1 MNFEEISKKVK
12 KFSKDTMV
20 EVQKMNEVRQ
30 LNGKVNEEKRYLNKL
45 YLEMGKKL
53 YDKYKDADT
62 APEGFEAEFR
72 KITERYSVMDL
83 LQDEIRQVKG
93 VVLCPCCNMEVA
105 ATERFCSNCG
115 NRMPEPV
122 KIEGKEDGEVI
133 DSADGENKE
142 ADTEETAETVVDVEA
157 EDVTESSVQEETA
170 ETVVDVEAEDVTES
184 SVQEETAEEECDAE
198 AVEEEVA
205 EAKSDAKADVTEKIV
220 EESDAARP
228 EEEVTEEVPG
238 EDAGAAT
245 EEALEGAEET
255 SEEIPA
261 EAEAAAEELKET
273 VQTDKTDE
281 VAAEADEAAA
291 AKASEKPKEE

>member
-30 LNGKVNEEKRYLNKL
+30 LNSKVNEEKRYLNKL

-115 NRMPEPV
+115 NRMPEPI

-133 DSADGENKE
+133 DSVDGKE
-142 ADTEETAETVVDVEA
+142 ANTEEAAETVVDVEA
-157 EDVTESSVQEETA
+157 EDVTESSVQEDT
-170 ETVVDVEAEDVTES
+170 S
-184 SVQEETAEEECDAE
+184 KEEGDAE
-198 AVEEEVA
+198 AVEEAA
-205 EAKSDAKADVTEKIV
+205 EAESDAKADVTEEIV

-228 EEEVTEEVPG
+228 EEVAEEVPG
-238 EDAGAAT
+238 ADAGAAT
-245 EEALEGAEET
+245 EEALEEAEET
-255 SEEIPA
+255 PAEIPA
-261 EAEAAAEELKET
+261 EAEAAAEESKET
-273 VQTDKTDE
+273 IQADKTDE

>member
-1 MNFEEISKKVK
+1 MMNFEEISKKVK

-157 EDVTESSVQEETA
+157 EDVTESSVHEDTA
-170 ETVVDVEAEDVTES
+170 EK
-184 SVQEETAEEECDAE
+184 ECDAE
-198 AVEEEVA
+198 AVEEEAA

-261 EAEAAAEELKET
+261 EAAAEELKET
-273 VQTDKTDE
+273 VQADKTDE

>member
-1 MNFEEISKKVK
+1 MMNFEDISKKVK

-53 YDKYKDADT
+53 YDQYKDADT

-83 LQDEIRQVKG
+83 LQDEIRKVKG

-122 KIEGKEDGEVI
+122 KIEGKEDGEAI
-133 DSADGENKE
+133 DSADDENKE
-142 ADTEETAETVVDVEA
+142 ADTEEAAETVVDVEA
-157 EDVTESSVQEETA
+157 EDVTESFAQE
-170 ETVVDVEAEDVTES
+170 D
-184 SVQEETAEEECDAE
+184 TAEEACDAE
-198 AVEEEVA
+198 AAEEDVA
-205 EAKSDAKADVTEKIV
+205 EAERDARADETEEII
-220 EESDAARP
+220 EESDAAQP

-238 EDAGAAT
+238 IDSGAST
-245 EEALEGAEET
+245 EEALEEAEET
-255 SEEIPA
+255 TEEIPA
-261 EAEAAAEELKET
+261 EAEVAAEESKET
-273 VQTDKTDE
+273 VPADKTDE

-291 AKASEKPKEE
+291 AKASEKPKE

>member
-1 MNFEEISKKVK
+1 MMNFEEISKKVK

-30 LNGKVNEEKRYLNKL
+30 LNSKVNEEKRYLNKL

-133 DSADGENKE
+133 DSVDGKE
-142 ADTEETAETVVDVEA
+142 ADTEEAAETVVDVEA
-157 EDVTESSVQEETA
+157 EDVTESSVQEDT
-170 ETVVDVEAEDVTES
+170 S
-184 SVQEETAEEECDAE
+184 KEEGDAE
-198 AVEEEVA
+198 AVEEAA
-205 EAKSDAKADVTEKIV
+205 EAESDAKADVTE
-220 EESDAARP
+220 
-228 EEEVTEEVPG
+228 EVPG
-238 EDAGAAT
+238 AEAGAAT
-245 EEALEGAEET
+245 EEALEEAEET
-255 SEEIPA
+255 AEEIPA
-261 EAEAAAEELKET
+261 EAAAEESKET
-273 VQTDKTDE
+273 VQADKTDE

>member
-1 MNFEEISKKVK
+1 MMNFEEISKKVK

-30 LNGKVNEEKRYLNKL
+30 LNSKVNEEKRYLNKL

-115 NRMPEPV
+115 NRMPEPI

-133 DSADGENKE
+133 DSVDGKE
-142 ADTEETAETVVDVEA
+142 ANTEEAAETVVDVEA
-157 EDVTESSVQEETA
+157 EDVTESSVQEDT
-170 ETVVDVEAEDVTES
+170 S
-184 SVQEETAEEECDAE
+184 KEEGDAE
-198 AVEEEVA
+198 AVEEAA
-205 EAKSDAKADVTEKIV
+205 EAESDAKADVTEKIV
-220 EESDAARP
+220 EESDAARS
-228 EEEVTEEVPG
+228 EEVTEEVPG
-238 EDAGAAT
+238 AAAEAAT
-245 EEALEGAEET
+245 EEALEEAEET
-255 SEEIPA
+255 PAEIPA
-261 EAEAAAEELKET
+261 EAEAAAEESKET
-273 VQTDKTDE
+273 VQADKTDE

>member
-1 MNFEEISKKVK
+1 MMNFEEISKKVK

-170 ETVVDVEAEDVTES
+170 E
-184 SVQEETAEEECDAE
+184 EECDAE

-238 EDAGAAT
+238 EDAGAVT
-245 EEALEGAEET
+245 EEALERAEET

-273 VQTDKTDE
+273 VQADKTDE

>member
-30 LNGKVNEEKRYLNKL
+30 LNSKVNEEERYLNKL

-133 DSADGENKE
+133 DSVDGKE
-142 ADTEETAETVVDVEA
+142 ADTEEAAETVVDVEA
-157 EDVTESSVQEETA
+157 EDVTESSVQEDT
-170 ETVVDVEAEDVTES
+170 S
-184 SVQEETAEEECDAE
+184 EEEGDAE
-198 AVEEEVA
+198 AVEEAA
-205 EAKSDAKADVTEKIV
+205 EAESDAKADVTEEIV
-220 EESDAARP
+220 EESDAARS
-228 EEEVTEEVPG
+228 EEVTEEVPG
-238 EDAGAAT
+238 AAAEAAT
-245 EEALEGAEET
+245 EEALEEAEET
-255 SEEIPA
+255 PAEIPA
-261 EAEAAAEELKET
+261 EAEAAAEESKET
-273 VQTDKTDE
+273 VQADKTDE

>member
-1 MNFEEISKKVK
+1 MMNFEEISKKVK

-30 LNGKVNEEKRYLNKL
+30 LNSKVNEEKRYLNKL

-115 NRMPEPV
+115 NRMPEPI

-133 DSADGENKE
+133 DSVDGKE
-142 ADTEETAETVVDVEA
+142 ANTEEAAETVVDVEA
-157 EDVTESSVQEETA
+157 EDVTESFVQEDT
-170 ETVVDVEAEDVTES
+170 S
-184 SVQEETAEEECDAE
+184 KEEGDAE
-198 AVEEEVA
+198 AVEEAA
-205 EAKSDAKADVTEKIV
+205 EAESDAKADVTEEIV

-228 EEEVTEEVPG
+228 EEVAEEVPG
-238 EDAGAAT
+238 ADAGAAT
-245 EEALEGAEET
+245 EEALEEAEET
-255 SEEIPA
+255 PAEIPA
-261 EAEAAAEELKET
+261 EAEAAAEESKET
-273 VQTDKTDE
+273 IQADKTDE

>member
-30 LNGKVNEEKRYLNKL
+30 LNSKVNEEKRYLNKL

-133 DSADGENKE
+133 DSVDGKE
-142 ADTEETAETVVDVEA
+142 ANTEEAAETVVDVEA
-157 EDVTESSVQEETA
+157 EDVTESSVQEDT
-170 ETVVDVEAEDVTES
+170 S
-184 SVQEETAEEECDAE
+184 KEEGDAE
-198 AVEEEVA
+198 AVEEAA
-205 EAKSDAKADVTEKIV
+205 EAESDAKADVTEEIV

-228 EEEVTEEVPG
+228 EEVTEEVPG
-238 EDAGAAT
+238 ADAGGAT
-245 EEALEGAEET
+245 EKVLEEAEET
-255 SEEIPA
+255 PAEIPA
-261 EAEAAAEELKET
+261 EAEAAAEESKET
-273 VQTDKTDE
+273 VQADKTDE

>member
-133 DSADGENKE
+133 DFADGENKE
-142 ADTEETAETVVDVEA
+142 ADT
-157 EDVTESSVQEETA
+157 EETA

-198 AVEEEVA
+198 AVEEEAA

>member
-1 MNFEEISKKVK
+1 MMNFEEISKKVK

-30 LNGKVNEEKRYLNKL
+30 LNSKVNEEKRYLNKL

-133 DSADGENKE
+133 DSVDGKE
-142 ADTEETAETVVDVEA
+142 ANTEEAAETVVDVEA
-157 EDVTESSVQEETA
+157 EDVTESSVQEDT
-170 ETVVDVEAEDVTES
+170 S
-184 SVQEETAEEECDAE
+184 KEEGDAE
-198 AVEEEVA
+198 AVEEAA
-205 EAKSDAKADVTEKIV
+205 EAESDAKADVTEKIV
-220 EESDAARP
+220 EESDAARS
-228 EEEVTEEVPG
+228 EEVTEEVPG
-238 EDAGAAT
+238 ADAGAAT
-245 EEALEGAEET
+245 EEALDEAEET
-255 SEEIPA
+255 TEEIPA
-261 EAEAAAEELKET
+261 EAEAAAEESKET
-273 VQTDKTDE
+273 VQADKTDE

>member
-30 LNGKVNEEKRYLNKL
+30 LNSKVNEEKRYLNKL

-133 DSADGENKE
+133 DSVDGKE
-142 ADTEETAETVVDVEA
+142 ANTEEAAETVVDVEA
-157 EDVTESSVQEETA
+157 EDVTESSVQEDT
-170 ETVVDVEAEDVTES
+170 S
-184 SVQEETAEEECDAE
+184 KEEGDAE
-198 AVEEEVA
+198 AVEEAA
-205 EAKSDAKADVTEKIV
+205 EAESDAKADVTEEIV
-220 EESDAARP
+220 EESDAARS
-228 EEEVTEEVPG
+228 EEVTEEVPG
-238 EDAGAAT
+238 AAAEAAT
-245 EEALEGAEET
+245 EEALEEAEET
-255 SEEIPA
+255 PEEIPA
-261 EAEAAAEELKET
+261 EAEAAAEESKET
-273 VQTDKTDE
+273 VQADKTDE

>member
-157 EDVTESSVQEETA
+157 EDVTESSVHEDTA
-170 ETVVDVEAEDVTES
+170 EK
-184 SVQEETAEEECDAE
+184 ECDAE
-198 AVEEEVA
+198 AVEEEAA

-261 EAEAAAEELKET
+261 EAAAEELKET
-273 VQTDKTDE
+273 VQADKTDE

>member
-157 EDVTESSVQEETA
+157 EDVTESSVQENM
-170 ETVVDVEAEDVTES
+170 
-184 SVQEETAEEECDAE
+184 AEEECDAE
-198 AVEEEVA
+198 AVEEEAA

-228 EEEVTEEVPG
+228 EKEVTEEVPG

-273 VQTDKTDE
+273 VQADKTDE

>member
-1 MNFEEISKKVK
+1 MMNFEEISKKVK

-157 EDVTESSVQEETA
+157 EDVTESSVQEN
-170 ETVVDVEAEDVTES
+170 
-184 SVQEETAEEECDAE
+184 TAEEECDAE
-198 AVEEEVA
+198 AVEEEAA

-255 SEEIPA
+255 SEEISA

-273 VQTDKTDE
+273 VQADKTDE

>member
-1 MNFEEISKKVK
+1 MMNFEEISKKVK

-30 LNGKVNEEKRYLNKL
+30 LNSKVNEEKRYLNKL

-133 DSADGENKE
+133 DSVDGKE
-142 ADTEETAETVVDVEA
+142 ANTEEAAETVVDVEA
-157 EDVTESSVQEETA
+157 EDVTESSVQEDT
-170 ETVVDVEAEDVTES
+170 S
-184 SVQEETAEEECDAE
+184 KEEGDAE
-198 AVEEEVA
+198 AVEEAA
-205 EAKSDAKADVTEKIV
+205 EAESDAKADVTEKIV

-228 EEEVTEEVPG
+228 EEVAEEVPG
-238 EDAGAAT
+238 ADAGAAT
-245 EEALEGAEET
+245 EEALEEAEET
-255 SEEIPA
+255 PAEIPA
-261 EAEAAAEELKET
+261 EAEAAAEESKET
-273 VQTDKTDE
+273 VQADKTDE

>member
-30 LNGKVNEEKRYLNKL
+30 LNSKVNEEKRYLNKL

-115 NRMPEPV
+115 NRMPEPI

-133 DSADGENKE
+133 DSVDGKE
-142 ADTEETAETVVDVEA
+142 ANTEEAAETVVDVEA
-157 EDVTESSVQEETA
+157 EDVTESSVQEDT
-170 ETVVDVEAEDVTES
+170 S
-184 SVQEETAEEECDAE
+184 KEEGDAE
-198 AVEEEVA
+198 AVEEAA
-205 EAKSDAKADVTEKIV
+205 EAESDAKADVTEKIV
-220 EESDAARP
+220 EESDAARS
-228 EEEVTEEVPG
+228 EEVTEEVPG
-238 EDAGAAT
+238 ADAGAAT
-245 EEALEGAEET
+245 EEALEEAEET
-255 SEEIPA
+255 TEEIPA
-261 EAEAAAEELKET
+261 EAEAAAEESKET
-273 VQTDKTDE
+273 VQADKTDE

>member
-1 MNFEEISKKVK
+1 MMNFEEISKKVK

-133 DSADGENKE
+133 DSVDGKE
-142 ADTEETAETVVDVEA
+142 ANTEEAAETVVDVEA
-157 EDVTESSVQEETA
+157 EDVTESSVQEDT
-170 ETVVDVEAEDVTES
+170 S
-184 SVQEETAEEECDAE
+184 KEEGDTE
-198 AVEEEVA
+198 AVEEAA
-205 EAKSDAKADVTEKIV
+205 EAESDAKADVTEEIV
-220 EESDAARP
+220 EESDAARS
-228 EEEVTEEVPG
+228 EEVTEEVPG
-238 EDAGAAT
+238 AAAEAAT
-245 EEALEGAEET
+245 EEALEEAEET
-255 SEEIPA
+255 PAEIPA
-261 EAEAAAEELKET
+261 EAEAAAEESKET
-273 VQTDKTDE
+273 VQADKTDE

>member
-1 MNFEEISKKVK
+1 MMNFEEISKKVK

-30 LNGKVNEEKRYLNKL
+30 LNSKVNEEKRYLNKL

-133 DSADGENKE
+133 DSVDGKE
-142 ADTEETAETVVDVEA
+142 ADTEEAAETVVDVEA
-157 EDVTESSVQEETA
+157 EDVTESSVQEDT
-170 ETVVDVEAEDVTES
+170 S
-184 SVQEETAEEECDAE
+184 KEEGDAE
-198 AVEEEVA
+198 AVEEAA
-205 EAKSDAKADVTEKIV
+205 EAESDAKADVTEKIV
-220 EESDAARP
+220 EESDAARS
-228 EEEVTEEVPG
+228 EEVTEEVPG
-238 EDAGAAT
+238 AAAEAAT
-245 EEALEGAEET
+245 EEALEEAEET
-255 SEEIPA
+255 PAEIPA
-261 EAEAAAEELKET
+261 EAEAAAEESKET
-273 VQTDKTDE
+273 VQADKTDE

>member
-30 LNGKVNEEKRYLNKL
+30 LNSKVNEEKRYLNKL

-133 DSADGENKE
+133 DSVDGKE
-142 ADTEETAETVVDVEA
+142 ANTEEAAETVVDVEA
-157 EDVTESSVQEETA
+157 EDVTESSVQEDT
-170 ETVVDVEAEDVTES
+170 S
-184 SVQEETAEEECDAE
+184 KEEGDAE
-198 AVEEEVA
+198 AVEEAA
-205 EAKSDAKADVTEKIV
+205 EAESDAKADVTEKIV

-228 EEEVTEEVPG
+228 EEEAEEVPG
-238 EDAGAAT
+238 ADAGAAT
-245 EEALEGAEET
+245 EEALEEAEET
-255 SEEIPA
+255 PAEIPA
-261 EAEAAAEELKET
+261 EAEAAAEESKET
-273 VQTDKTDE
+273 IQADKTDE

>member
-1 MNFEEISKKVK
+1 MMNFEEISKKVK

-157 EDVTESSVQEETA
+157 EDVTESSVQENM
-170 ETVVDVEAEDVTES
+170 
-184 SVQEETAEEECDAE
+184 AEEECDAE
-198 AVEEEVA
+198 AVEEEAA

-273 VQTDKTDE
+273 IQADKTDE

>member
-30 LNGKVNEEKRYLNKL
+30 LNSKVNEEKRYLNKL

-115 NRMPEPV
+115 NRMPEPI

-133 DSADGENKE
+133 DSVDGKE
-142 ADTEETAETVVDVEA
+142 ANTEEAAETVVDVEA
-157 EDVTESSVQEETA
+157 EDVTESSVQEDT
-170 ETVVDVEAEDVTES
+170 S
-184 SVQEETAEEECDAE
+184 KEEGDAE
-198 AVEEEVA
+198 AVEEAA
-205 EAKSDAKADVTEKIV
+205 EAESDAKADVTEKIV

-228 EEEVTEEVPG
+228 EEVTEEVPG
-238 EDAGAAT
+238 ADAGGAT
-245 EEALEGAEET
+245 EEVLEEAEET
-255 SEEIPA
+255 PEEIPA
-261 EAEAAAEELKET
+261 EAEAAAEESKET
-273 VQTDKTDE
+273 VQADKTDE

>member
-1 MNFEEISKKVK
+1 MMNFEEISKKVK

-30 LNGKVNEEKRYLNKL
+30 LNSKVNEEKRYLNKL

-133 DSADGENKE
+133 DSVDGKE
-142 ADTEETAETVVDVEA
+142 ANTEEAAETVVDVEA
-157 EDVTESSVQEETA
+157 EDVTESSVQEDT
-170 ETVVDVEAEDVTES
+170 S
-184 SVQEETAEEECDAE
+184 KEEGDAE
-198 AVEEEVA
+198 AVEEAA
-205 EAKSDAKADVTEKIV
+205 EAESDAKADVTEKIV
-220 EESDAARP
+220 EESDAARS
-228 EEEVTEEVPG
+228 EEVTEEVPG
-238 EDAGAAT
+238 AAAEAAT
-245 EEALEGAEET
+245 EEALEEAEET
-255 SEEIPA
+255 PEEIPA
-261 EAEAAAEELKET
+261 EAEAAAEESKET
-273 VQTDKTDE
+273 VQADKTDE

>member
-1 MNFEEISKKVK
+1 MMNFEEISKKVK

-30 LNGKVNEEKRYLNKL
+30 LNSKVNEEKRYLNKL

-133 DSADGENKE
+133 DSVDGKE
-142 ADTEETAETVVDVEA
+142 ADTEEAAETVVDVEA
-157 EDVTESSVQEETA
+157 EDVTESSVQEDT
-170 ETVVDVEAEDVTES
+170 S
-184 SVQEETAEEECDAE
+184 EEEGDAE
-198 AVEEEVA
+198 AVEEAA
-205 EAKSDAKADVTEKIV
+205 EAESDAKADVTEEIV
-220 EESDAARP
+220 EESDAARS
-228 EEEVTEEVPG
+228 EEVTEEVPG
-238 EDAGAAT
+238 AAAEAAT
-245 EEALEGAEET
+245 EEALEEAEET
-255 SEEIPA
+255 PAEIPA
-261 EAEAAAEELKET
+261 EAEAAAEESKET
-273 VQTDKTDE
+273 VQADKTDE

>member
-1 MNFEEISKKVK
+1 MMNFEEISKKVK

-30 LNGKVNEEKRYLNKL
+30 LNSKVNEEKRYLNKL

-115 NRMPEPV
+115 TRMPEPV

-133 DSADGENKE
+133 DSVDGKE
-142 ADTEETAETVVDVEA
+142 ANTEEAAETVVDVEA
-157 EDVTESSVQEETA
+157 EDVTESSVQEDT
-170 ETVVDVEAEDVTES
+170 S
-184 SVQEETAEEECDAE
+184 KEEGDAE
-198 AVEEEVA
+198 AVEEAA
-205 EAKSDAKADVTEKIV
+205 EAESDAKADVTEEIV

-228 EEEVTEEVPG
+228 EEVTEEVPG
-238 EDAGAAT
+238 ADAGGAT
-245 EEALEGAEET
+245 EKVLEEAEET
-255 SEEIPA
+255 PEEIPA
-261 EAEAAAEELKET
+261 EAEAAAEESKET
-273 VQTDKTDE
+273 VQADKTDE

>member
-1 MNFEEISKKVK
+1 MMNFEEISKKVK

-30 LNGKVNEEKRYLNKL
+30 LNSKVNEEKRYLNKL

-115 NRMPEPV
+115 NRMPEPI

-133 DSADGENKE
+133 DSVDGKE
-142 ADTEETAETVVDVEA
+142 ANTEEAAETVVDVEA
-157 EDVTESSVQEETA
+157 EDVTESSVQEDT
-170 ETVVDVEAEDVTES
+170 S
-184 SVQEETAEEECDAE
+184 KEEGDAE
-198 AVEEEVA
+198 AVEEAA
-205 EAKSDAKADVTEKIV
+205 EAESDAKADVTEKIV

-228 EEEVTEEVPG
+228 EEVAEEVPG
-238 EDAGAAT
+238 ADAGAAT
-245 EEALEGAEET
+245 EEALEEAEET
-255 SEEIPA
+255 PAEIPA
-261 EAEAAAEELKET
+261 EAEAAAEESKET
-273 VQTDKTDE
+273 IQADKTDE
-281 VAAEADEAAA
+281 VAAEADQAAA

>member
-1 MNFEEISKKVK
+1 MMNFEEISKKVK

-30 LNGKVNEEKRYLNKL
+30 LNSKVNEEKRYLNKL

-115 NRMPEPV
+115 NRMPELV

-133 DSADGENKE
+133 DSVDGKE
-142 ADTEETAETVVDVEA
+142 ANTEEAAETVVDVEA
-157 EDVTESSVQEETA
+157 EDVTESSVQEDT
-170 ETVVDVEAEDVTES
+170 S
-184 SVQEETAEEECDAE
+184 KEEGDAE
-198 AVEEEVA
+198 AVEEAA
-205 EAKSDAKADVTEKIV
+205 EAESDAKADVTEKIV
-220 EESDAARP
+220 EESDAARS
-228 EEEVTEEVPG
+228 EEVTEEVPG
-238 EDAGAAT
+238 AAAEAAT
-245 EEALEGAEET
+245 EEALEEAEET
-255 SEEIPA
+255 PAEIPA
-261 EAEAAAEELKET
+261 EAEAAAEESKET
-273 VQTDKTDE
+273 VQADKTDE

>member
-1 MNFEEISKKVK
+1 MMNFEEISKKVK

-30 LNGKVNEEKRYLNKL
+30 LNSKVNEEKRYLNKL

-133 DSADGENKE
+133 DSVDGKE
-142 ADTEETAETVVDVEA
+142 ANTEEAAETVVDVEA
-157 EDVTESSVQEETA
+157 EDVTESSVQEDT
-170 ETVVDVEAEDVTES
+170 S
-184 SVQEETAEEECDAE
+184 KEEGDAE
-198 AVEEEVA
+198 AVEEAA
-205 EAKSDAKADVTEKIV
+205 EAESDAKADVTEKIV
-220 EESDAARP
+220 EESDAARS
-228 EEEVTEEVPG
+228 EEVTEKVPG
-238 EDAGAAT
+238 AAAEAAT
-245 EEALEGAEET
+245 EEALEEAEET
-255 SEEIPA
+255 PAEIPA
-261 EAEAAAEELKET
+261 EAEAAAEESKET
-273 VQTDKTDE
+273 VQADKTDE

>member
-30 LNGKVNEEKRYLNKL
+30 LNSKVNEEKRYLNKL

-115 NRMPEPV
+115 NRMPEPI

-133 DSADGENKE
+133 DSVDGKE
-142 ADTEETAETVVDVEA
+142 ANTEEAAETVVDVEA
-157 EDVTESSVQEETA
+157 EDVTESSVQEDT
-170 ETVVDVEAEDVTES
+170 S
-184 SVQEETAEEECDAE
+184 KEEGDAE
-198 AVEEEVA
+198 AVEEAA
-205 EAKSDAKADVTEKIV
+205 EAESDAKADVTEEIV

-228 EEEVTEEVPG
+228 EEVAEEVPG
-238 EDAGAAT
+238 ADAGAAT
-245 EEALEGAEET
+245 EEALEEAEET
-255 SEEIPA
+255 PAEIPA
-261 EAEAAAEELKET
+261 EAEAAAEESKET
-273 VQTDKTDE
+273 IQADKTDE

-291 AKASEKPKEE
+291 AKASGEAERRIERQK

>member
-157 EDVTESSVQEETA
+157 EDVTESSVQEN
-170 ETVVDVEAEDVTES
+170 
-184 SVQEETAEEECDAE
+184 TAEEECDAE
-198 AVEEEVA
+198 AVEEEAA

-228 EEEVTEEVPG
+228 EKEVTEEVPG

-261 EAEAAAEELKET
+261 EAAAEELKET
-273 VQTDKTDE
+273 VQADKTDE

-291 AKASEKPKEE
+291 AKASEKPTEE

>member
-1 MNFEEISKKVK
+1 MMNFEEISKKVK

-30 LNGKVNEEKRYLNKL
+30 LNSKVNEEKRYLNKL

-93 VVLCPCCNMEVA
+93 VELCPCCNMEVA

-133 DSADGENKE
+133 DSVDGKE
-142 ADTEETAETVVDVEA
+142 ANTEEAAETVVDVEA
-157 EDVTESSVQEETA
+157 EDVTESSVQEDT
-170 ETVVDVEAEDVTES
+170 S
-184 SVQEETAEEECDAE
+184 KEEGDAE
-198 AVEEEVA
+198 AVEEAA
-205 EAKSDAKADVTEKIV
+205 EAESDAKADVTEKIV
-220 EESDAARP
+220 EESDAARS
-228 EEEVTEEVPG
+228 EEVTEEVPG
-238 EDAGAAT
+238 ADAGAAT
-245 EEALEGAEET
+245 EEALEEAEET
-255 SEEIPA
+255 TEEIPA
-261 EAEAAAEELKET
+261 EAEAAAEESKET
-273 VQTDKTDE
+273 VQADKTDE

>member
-1 MNFEEISKKVK
+1 MMNFEEISKKVK

-20 EVQKMNEVRQ
+20 EVQKTNEVRQ
-30 LNGKVNEEKRYLNKL
+30 LNSKVNEEKRYLNKL

-115 NRMPEPV
+115 NRMPEPI

-133 DSADGENKE
+133 DSVDGKE
-142 ADTEETAETVVDVEA
+142 ANTEEAAETVVDVEA
-157 EDVTESSVQEETA
+157 EDVTESSVQEDT
-170 ETVVDVEAEDVTES
+170 S
-184 SVQEETAEEECDAE
+184 KEEGDAE
-198 AVEEEVA
+198 AVEEAA
-205 EAKSDAKADVTEKIV
+205 EAESDAKADVTEEIV

-228 EEEVTEEVPG
+228 EEVAEEVPG
-238 EDAGAAT
+238 ADAGAAT
-245 EEALEGAEET
+245 EEALEEAEET
-255 SEEIPA
+255 PAEIPA
-261 EAEAAAEELKET
+261 EAEAAAEESKET
-273 VQTDKTDE
+273 IQADKTDE

>member
-1 MNFEEISKKVK
+1 MMNFEEISKKVK

-30 LNGKVNEEKRYLNKL
+30 LNSKVNEEKRYLNKL

-133 DSADGENKE
+133 DSVDGKE
-142 ADTEETAETVVDVEA
+142 ANTEEAAETVVDVEA
-157 EDVTESSVQEETA
+157 EDVTESSVQEDT
-170 ETVVDVEAEDVTES
+170 S
-184 SVQEETAEEECDAE
+184 KEEGDAE
-198 AVEEEVA
+198 AVEEAA
-205 EAKSDAKADVTEKIV
+205 EAESDAKADVTEKIV
-220 EESDAARP
+220 EESDAARS
-228 EEEVTEEVPG
+228 EEVTEEVPG
-238 EDAGAAT
+238 ADAGAAT
-245 EEALEGAEET
+245 EEALEEAEET
-255 SEEIPA
+255 TEEIPA
-261 EAEAAAEELKET
+261 EAETAAEESKET
-273 VQTDKTDE
+273 VQADKTDE

>member
-1 MNFEEISKKVK
+1 MMNFEEISKKVK

-30 LNGKVNEEKRYLNKL
+30 LNSKVNEEKRYLNKL

-115 NRMPEPV
+115 NRMPEPI

-133 DSADGENKE
+133 DSVDGKE
-142 ADTEETAETVVDVEA
+142 ANTEEAAETVVDVEA
-157 EDVTESSVQEETA
+157 EDVTESSVQEDT
-170 ETVVDVEAEDVTES
+170 S
-184 SVQEETAEEECDAE
+184 KEEGDAE
-198 AVEEEVA
+198 AVEEAA
-205 EAKSDAKADVTEKIV
+205 EAESDAKADVTEEIV

-228 EEEVTEEVPG
+228 EEVAEEVPG
-238 EDAGAAT
+238 ADAGAAT
-245 EEALEGAEET
+245 EEALEEAEET
-255 SEEIPA
+255 PAEIPA
-261 EAEAAAEELKET
+261 EAEAAAEESKET
-273 VQTDKTDE
+273 VQADKTDE

>member
-1 MNFEEISKKVK
+1 MMNFEEISKKVK

-142 ADTEETAETVVDVEA
+142 TDTEETPETVVDVEA
-157 EDVTESSVQEETA
+157 EDVTESSVQE
-170 ETVVDVEAEDVTES
+170 D
-184 SVQEETAEEECDAE
+184 TAEEECDAE
-198 AVEEEVA
+198 AVEEEAA

-255 SEEIPA
+255 SEEISA

-273 VQTDKTDE
+273 VQADKTDE

>member
-1 MNFEEISKKVK
+1 MMNFEEISKKVK

-30 LNGKVNEEKRYLNKL
+30 LNSKVNEEKRYLNKL

-115 NRMPEPV
+115 NRMPEPI

-133 DSADGENKE
+133 DSVDGKE
-142 ADTEETAETVVDVEA
+142 ANTEEAAETVVDVEA
-157 EDVTESSVQEETA
+157 EDVTESSVQE
-170 ETVVDVEAEDVTES
+170 D
-184 SVQEETAEEECDAE
+184 TAEEECDAE
-198 AVEEEVA
+198 AVEEEAA

-228 EEEVTEEVPG
+228 EEVAEEVPG
-238 EDAGAAT
+238 ADAGAAT
-245 EEALEGAEET
+245 EEALEEAEET
-255 SEEIPA
+255 PAEIPA
-261 EAEAAAEELKET
+261 EAEAAAEESKET
-273 VQTDKTDE
+273 IQADKTDE

>member
-1 MNFEEISKKVK
+1 MMNFEEISKKVK

-30 LNGKVNEEKRYLNKL
+30 LNSKVNEEKRYLNKL

-62 APEGFEAEFR
+62 APEGFEVEFR

-133 DSADGENKE
+133 DSVDGKE
-142 ADTEETAETVVDVEA
+142 ANTEEAAETVVDVEA
-157 EDVTESSVQEETA
+157 EDVTESSVQEDT
-170 ETVVDVEAEDVTES
+170 S
-184 SVQEETAEEECDAE
+184 EEEGDAE
-198 AVEEEVA
+198 AVEEAA
-205 EAKSDAKADVTEKIV
+205 EAESDAKADVTE
-220 EESDAARP
+220 
-228 EEEVTEEVPG
+228 EVPG
-238 EDAGAAT
+238 AAAEAAT
-245 EEALEGAEET
+245 EEALEEAEET
-255 SEEIPA
+255 PAEIPA
-261 EAEAAAEELKET
+261 EAEAAAEESKET
-273 VQTDKTDE
+273 VQADKTDE

>member
-1 MNFEEISKKVK
+1 MMNFEEISKKVK

-142 ADTEETAETVVDVEA
+142 TDTEETPETVVDVEA
-157 EDVTESSVQEETA
+157 EDVTESSVQE
-170 ETVVDVEAEDVTES
+170 D
-184 SVQEETAEEECDAE
+184 TAEEECDAE
-198 AVEEEVA
+198 AVEEEAA

-228 EEEVTEEVPG
+228 EKEVTEEVPG

-261 EAEAAAEELKET
+261 EAAAEELKET
-273 VQTDKTDE
+273 VQADKTDE

>member
-1 MNFEEISKKVK
+1 MMNFEEISKKVK

-45 YLEMGKKL
+45 YFEMGKKL

-170 ETVVDVEAEDVTES
+170 E
-184 SVQEETAEEECDAE
+184 EECDAE

-255 SEEIPA
+255 SEETSEEIPA

-273 VQTDKTDE
+273 VQADKTDE

>member
-1 MNFEEISKKVK
+1 MMNFEEISKKVK

-122 KIEGKEDGEVI
+122 KIEGREDGEVI

-157 EDVTESSVQEETA
+157 EDVTESSVQE
-170 ETVVDVEAEDVTES
+170 D
-184 SVQEETAEEECDAE
+184 TAEEECDAE
-198 AVEEEVA
+198 AVEEEAA

-245 EEALEGAEET
+245 EEALERAEET

-273 VQTDKTDE
+273 VQADKTDE